1 MLNSILLLLA
11 PLVSNAQEDWAN
23 SIIPYSGYSYIQVAE
38 ELANEPVV
46 SAANRTLITELYVLA
61 AVADPTLRDSAIIG
75 VISTVTDE
83 ELKLQLQNLR
93 SNIPLLVPSVVNT
106 QNSSYIHNDEAIE
119 TICDVL
125 SSLRQGK
132 TLTTEQTFILRP
144 WAYLFPNSFDLIFQ
158 GTQRRR
164 RPMTVADVDSTLKVE
179 LAVLGGSSL
188 WSADL
193 ATTGGTPVIVSMSD
207 DFATLLSVDPTKRI
221 RKDGMWVTE

>member
-1 MLNSILLLLA
+1 MLSSILLLLA

-46 SAANRTLITELYVLA
+46 SAADRTLITELYVLA
-61 AVADPTLRDSAIIG
+61 AVADPALRDSAIIG
-75 VISTVTDE
+75 VISIVTDE

-93 SNIPLLVPSVVNT
+93 SNIPLLVHSVVNT

-119 TICDVL
+119 SICDVL

-132 TLTTEQTFILRP
+132 TLTTEQTFMLRP
-144 WAYLFPNSFDLIFQ
+144 WAYLFPNSFDLLFQ

-164 RPMTVADVDSTLKVE
+164 SMTVADVDSTLKVE
-179 LAVLGGSSL
+179 LTVLGGSSL

-193 ATTGGTPVIVSMSD
+193 ATTGGTPVVVSMSD
-207 DFATLLSVDPTKRI
+207 DLATLLSVDPTKRI